1 MTPAPETTVEPHRS
15 WLGGLAIYIV
25 MVVAALAGI
34 AYTSVR
40 VQGPDGMGPR
50 LTWVWLALVPLY
62 FGVCVWQGWS
72 YAKRNNA
79 TSRLLMTQGLHW
91 LAFVGAMTVV
101 MTQAVRGLMS
111 DDALGL
117 VLLMLLALGTF
128 VAGVHAWSLPICLTG
143 IALAV
148 LAMSVGWI
156 EETVLALL
164 LAAAGALAVLG
175 LMVLL
180 RRHFAP
186 LAAAAPLVAAARDG

>member
-1 MTPAPETTVEPHRS
+1 MTDSPETAEAPHG
-15 WLGGLAIYIV
+15 WLRALALYIV
-25 MVVAALAGI
+25 MVGAAMI
-34 AYTSVR
+34 ATAWTSAR
-40 VQGPDGMGPR
+40 VQDPINGPR
-50 LTWVWLALVPLY
+50 ILWLGLALVPLY
-62 FGVCVWQGWS
+62 FGACVWNGW
-72 YAKRNNA
+72 AGARERG
-79 TSRLLMTQGLHW
+79 TVLRLLATQALHW
-91 LAFVGAMTVV
+91 FAFVAAMLMVLSQT
-101 MTQAVRGLMS
+101 MRAVLS
-111 DDALGL
+111 DNSVGM
-117 VLLMLLALGTF
+117 VLLMLLTLGTF

>member
-1 MTPAPETTVEPHRS
+1 
-15 WLGGLAIYIV
+15 

-62 FGVCVWQGWS
+62 FGVCVWQGWA

-143 IALAV
+143 LVLAV
-148 LAMSVGWI
+148 AAMVVGWI
-156 EETVLALL
+156 EQTIIALL
-164 LAAAGALAVLG
+164 LVLGGALVAFVII
-175 LMVLL
+175 LMM
-180 RRHFAP
+180 RRKT
-186 LAAAAPLVAAARDG
+186 AAPAEV